1 MLLGTLA
8 AIHRYPVKALRG
20 ETLTAADVLADGI
33 AGDRTR
39 ALVVV
44 SGGHNRT
51 GKTYRGK
58 ENALL
63 HTVDS
68 VDRGMRTAQA
78 AGVVTRSDDADG
90 RYFDV
95 HPISLVFD
103 TWLAALDAFTGGQ
116 AEALRFR
123 PNLVATA
130 APGFA
135 KREADLVGAR
145 LRVGDVEL
153 TVAKPIIRCV
163 TPSYDLQT
171 GEADRTLAKA
181 LAVDLGNTMGIYCT
195 VVQPGRIATSDAIAL
210 VDAGG

>member
-1 MLLGTLA
+1 MLVGTLA

-20 ETLTAADVLADGI
+20 ETLAAADVLPDGI
-33 AGDRTR
+33 AGDRTS

-44 SGGHNRT
+44 SDGHSRT

-68 VDRGMRTAQA
+68 VERGLHAAQA
-78 AGVVTRSDDADG
+78 AGVVAQSVDADG

-95 HPISLVFD
+95 HPISLIFD
-103 TWLAALDAFTGGQ
+103 TWLDALDAFTGGQ

-123 PNLVATA
+123 PNLVAAA

-135 KREADLVGAR
+135 KREADLVGLR
-145 LRVGDVEL
+145 LRVGAVEL
-153 TVAKPIIRCV
+153 TVLKPIIRCV

-171 GEADRTLAKA
+171 GESDRTLAKA
-181 LAVDLGNTMGIYCT
+181 LAVDLGNTMGIYCA
-195 VVQPGRIATSDAIAL
+195 VVEPGRIATGDRIEL
-210 VDAGG
+210 LG